1 VAVTPPPKHQLQST
15 AQAASRFYALQQVKR
30 DKIEKILDNLVAKNA
45 GFRLLRENLTLPGTF
60 SIDAVGAVG

>member
-45 GFRLLRENLTLPGTF
+45 GFRLLRENLT
-60 SIDAVGAVG
+60 